1 MVVPSQ
7 ENSVAQPSDKIDA
20 EILPEPE
27 LNPLLNPLLAAH
39 MGRWAEVYFTSPPE
53 KRAQAVSDLVRELRG
68 GSSIERTSAQ
78 PVVAWPT
85 AAQSK
90 ATLPSVD
97 KTLAKG
103 QAAEPARAVS
113 EKLPPSPLSPP
124 VADLRRTCSEC
135 FAENSA
141 EQNFCGMC
149 GAPLQSLRQPQ
160 ESTRPEESKFHA
172 TEVAS
177 EASWNEPQSLSQPE
191 SAISGYPAAY
201 PAERS
206 LSFGGYAHHDSREPE
221 WSVPDADLPSFAVES
236 EPVSYR
242 YRLYIGIAIALL
254 LGGLL
259 YKAWRGTPGSS
270 GDTTESVPSRVIPAE
285 PSRAPP
291 TEPSR
296 ATPAPAA
303 ATAGQP
309 ASKRNILPT
318 EPAAG
323 ATPAAAAPAAGR
335 TAESQNQQTAS
346 PTDQAPKAARAASP
360 RIVPVAANSSV
371 PVAGDHGEEE
381 LSTAEKYLNRTNYGG
396 ARDNQEAAQ
405 WLWKAVGKGNLTAT
419 MTLSDLYL
427 RGDGVPK
434 SCDQARL
441 LLVAAA
447 RKGKASAAERL
458 RNLQAFGCQ

>member
-1 MVVPSQ
+1 
-7 ENSVAQPSDKIDA
+7 VAQPSDKIDA

-68 GSSIERTSAQ
+68 GSSIERASAQ

-85 AAQSK
+85 GAQSK
-90 ATLPSVD
+90 TTLPSVD
-97 KTLAKG
+97 KTLAKS
-103 QAAEPARAVS
+103 QAAEAAEPARAVS
-113 EKLPPSPLSPP
+113 EKLPPSPSSPP
-124 VADLRRTCSEC
+124 VVDLRRTCSEC
-135 FAENSA
+135 SAENSA

-160 ESTRPEESKFHA
+160 ESTQPEESKFHA

-177 EASWNEPQSLSQPE
+177 EASWNEPQSPSQPV
-191 SAISGYPAAY
+191 SALGGYPGAY

-206 LSFGGYAHHDSREPE
+206 LSFGGYAHHDSRQPE

-270 GDTTESVPSRVIPAE
+270 GDNTESVPSRVIPAE
-285 PSRAPP
+285 PSRAPL

-296 ATPAPAA
+296 ATSAPAA

-318 EPAAG
+318 EAAAG
-323 ATPAAAAPAAGR
+323 ATPVAAAPAAGR
-335 TAESQNQQTAS
+335 AVENQNQPTAL
-346 PTDQAPKAARAASP
+346 PTDQAPKAARAPSP

-371 PVAGDHGEEE
+371 PVAGDQNGEEE

-396 ARDNQEAAQ
+396 ARNNQQAAQ
-405 WLWKAVGKGNLTAT
+405 WLWKAVGKGNLAAT